1 MTTNDK
7 TLLNLALKALAD
19 GELNEEDRFKF
30 SRDHKR
36 FKNQELTFRELLE
49 AIQKPTGKLKA
60 AMVTHYAGTVY
71 RRNFK

>member
-1 MTTNDK
+1 MITADK
-7 TLLNLALKALAD
+7 KLLNLALKALAK

-36 FKNQELTFRELLE
+36 YKNQELTFRELLE
-49 AIQKPTGKLKA
+49 AIRAPTGDLKV
-60 AMVTHYAGTVY
+60 AMVEHYAGTVY